1 MNLLKAVLVSVALG
15 ASAPL
20 AAQQKAQKA
29 DEAEKADDHDSHH
42 PAEASKSPLTN
53 GEVRRVDKSTNKIT
67 IRHGEL
73 KDLNMPPMTMVYQ
86 VKDPG
91 LLSQVKA
98 GDKIGFRAEKS
109 GNNYTVTEITP
120 SK

>member
-20 AAQQKAQKA
+20 AAQQKAQ
-29 DEAEKADDHDSHH
+29 KADDHDSHH

>member
-1 MNLLKAVLVSVALG
+1 MNLLKAALLSVALG
-15 ASAPL
+15 VSAPL

-29 DEAEKADDHDSHH
+29 DDHDSHH
-42 PAEASKSPLTN
+42 AAEASKSALAE
-53 GEVRRVDKSTNKIT
+53 GEVRRVDKGTNKIT

-86 VKDPG
+86 VKDPA
-91 LLSQVKA
+91 LLSRVKA
-98 GDKIGFRAEKS
+98 GDKIQFRAEKS
-109 GNNYTVTEITP
+109 GNTYTVTEIAP